1 MTQEERDDRRQ
12 YKIIRCFFRHT
23 RKYEQARCLTL
34 DEAQAWCRNPETSSS
49 TCTSAEGKRRT
60 QRSGEWFDCYTAH

>member
-12 YKIIRCFFRHT
+12 YRIIRFFFNHN

-34 DEAQAWCRNPETSSS
+34 DKAQAWCRDPETSSS
-49 TCTSAEGKRRT
+49 TCTSAEGRRRT
-60 QRSGEWFDCYTAH
+60 RRSGEWFDGYTEH